1 MDHKLKGIKK
11 VQSSLLSIWIMGNMK
26 QIRYN
31 NPNNLQLPGWK
42 KEPQYTK

>member
-11 VQSSLLSIWIMGNMK
+11 VLSHLYCPYEYIMGNMK

-31 NPNNLQLPGWK
+31 NPNNLQLPG
-42 KEPQYTK
+42 